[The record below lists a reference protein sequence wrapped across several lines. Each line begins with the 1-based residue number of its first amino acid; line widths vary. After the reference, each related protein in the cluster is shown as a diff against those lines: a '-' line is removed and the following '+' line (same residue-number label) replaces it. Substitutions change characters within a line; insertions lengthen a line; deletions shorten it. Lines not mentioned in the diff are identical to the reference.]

1 MNPKIEGTDAAY
13 LFVKTVKEHVSFHWP
28 DIRKELSALGDLGS
42 LGFPSDHDYVP
53 SFPGVDDET
62 GIHEFSLAL
71 MSIEICHIP
80 PQISEKKIGDIVNS
94 LNNELATLDKMPET
108 PSDHVDTFNTYL
120 DLMDGRGSH
129 SERLT
134 SLEIMPYNL
143 YRKLDI
149 PNRGGWTAPFFSS
162 RFTRTVLK
170 YTGDFWKFFLDS
182 YVPPLH

>member
-1 MNPKIEGTDAAY
+1 
-13 LFVKTVKEHVSFHWP
+13 VKEHVSSHWA
-28 DIRKELSALGDLGS
+28 DIREELSVLGDLTS
-42 LGFPSDHDYVP
+42 LGFTFGHDYVP
-53 SFPGVDDET
+53 SFPQVDDET

-80 PQISEKKIGDIVNS
+80 PQISEKKIENIVDS
-94 LNNELATLDKMPET
+94 LNSELATLDKMHET
-108 PSDHVDTFNTYL
+108 PSNHLDTVNTYL
-120 DLMDGRGSH
+120 DLLDGEGSH

-134 SLEIMPYNL
+134 SLEIMLYNL

-149 PNRGGWTAPFFSS
+149 PNSGGWTAPFFSS

-182 YVPPLH
+182 YVPPVN